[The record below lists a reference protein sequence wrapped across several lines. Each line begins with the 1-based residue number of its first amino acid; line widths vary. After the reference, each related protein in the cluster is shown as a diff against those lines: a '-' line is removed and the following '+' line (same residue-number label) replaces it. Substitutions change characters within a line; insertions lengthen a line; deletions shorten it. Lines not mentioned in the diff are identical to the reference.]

1 MDKGVVKSRMIPF
14 IFFIIVIIFILL
26 IFSFIIQSYPLAL
39 ISAMALIVIG
49 VDILANGIRGIENIL
64 TLGLGTI
71 FVCFGAYIFINGS
84 LEQLKEINYGG
95 IKW

>member
-1 MDKGVVKSRMIPF
+1 MIPF
-14 IFFIIVIIFILL
+14 IFFIIVIVFVLL
-26 IFSFIIQSYPLAL
+26 IISFVIKSSPLGL

-49 VDILANGIRGIENIL
+49 IDTLANGIKGIDNIL

-84 LEQLKEINYGG
+84 LEQIKEYNFGG
-95 IKW
+95 KIEW